1 MVLFRKRVLEPE
13 KTTTEES
20 SEKLAILLEDLTL
33 LEDYI
38 RDLFSFSPLPLCSL
52 SPRGVILEVNPAF
65 EELSGYKI
73 YEIIGSPI
81 ERLFGKEKI
90 LEIAQETLE
99 KGAVKTRELTLFT
112 KDKGEVP
119 VSIFSKA
126 RKSPEGEAVGY
137 FLSFFDLTD
146 TKETERE
153 LRTTQTAVL
162 NILEDVDEARIKA
175 EEEKDKT
182 LAVITNFADGLI
194 VFDREHK
201 LSLINPQMEAFFDTK
216 AAKVIGGSLSELSRS
231 SILKPL
237 IDLIKIKRD
246 TEIKRVRREELPLK
260 ETLILEIST
269 VPMIRG
275 GEELGT
281 LVIAHDITREKRIE
295 QLKTEFVSLSAHQ
308 LRTPLSAIKWTLR
321 MLLDGDLGEIT
332 AEQRDYTEKTA
343 QSTERM
349 IALINDLLNVTRIEE
364 GKYLYEPVPLLLTP
378 IVQSV
383 IDSYKEEIKQ
393 KKIKFKFSK
402 PKELPPIRLDKEKI
416 RLAIQNIFDNAVRYT
431 PAGGE
436 VKVSL
441 KYDKNKQKVEFSVK
455 DSGIGIP
462 QDQQERVFTKFFRG
476 GNAIRM
482 ATEGSGLGLYITKH
496 IVEAHGGRIWFIS
509 EANKG
514 STFSFTLPV
523 KGVGKKR

>member
-20 SEKLAILLEDLTL
+20 SEKIAILLEDLTL

-52 SPRGVILEVNPAF
+52 TPRGVILEVNPAF

-81 ERLFGKEKI
+81 ERLFDKEKI
-90 LEIAQETLE
+90 SEVSQETLE

-119 VSIFSKA
+119 VSIFSKT

-137 FLSFFDLTD
+137 FLGLFNLT
-146 TKETERE
+146 ETEE
-153 LRTTQTAVL
+153 TEKGLRGAQAAVL

-182 LAVITNFADGLI
+182 LTIISNFADGLI
-194 VFDREHK
+194 VFDKENK
-201 LSLINPQMEAFFDTK
+201 LTLINPQMEDFLAVEGK
-216 AAKVIGGSLSELSRS
+216 KVLSRSLSELRTSTPFEALLNLLTRGE
-231 SILKPL
+231 
-237 IDLIKIKRD
+237 KI
-246 TEIKRVRREELPLK
+246 RRIHRKELSFRENLM
-260 ETLILEIST
+260 LEVST
-269 VPMIRG
+269 VPLERER
-275 GEELGT
+275 EEIGT

-332 AEQRDYTEKTA
+332 AEQRNYLEKTA
-343 QSTERM
+343 GSTERM
-349 IALINDLLNVTRIEE
+349 IVLINDLLNVTRIEE
-364 GKYLYEPVPLLLTP
+364 GRYLYKPVPLLLEP

-383 IDSYKEEIKQ
+383 VDSYKDEIKQ

-402 PKELPPIRLDKEKI
+402 PKELPPIQLDEEKI
-416 RLAIQNIFDNAVRYT
+416 KLAIQNIFDNAVRYT

-441 KYDKNKQKVEFSVK
+441 KYDKKKWEVVSSVQ

-462 QDQQERVFTKFFRG
+462 KDQQERVFTKFFRG
-476 GNAIRM
+476 SNAMRT

-496 IVEAHGGRIWFIS
+496 IIEAHGGRIWFKS
-509 EANKG
+509 EVNKG

-523 KGVGKKR
+523 KEGKKG